1 MKVYLSGKIT
11 GDPDYKTKFA
21 AMEKKLT
28 EQGYQVFNPAVFP
41 NIFEYE
47 DFMILDFMA
56 LSFCEAIYLLKD
68 WKDSKGAVR
77 EYKEALRLGLK
88 VFAENEAA

>member
-11 GDPDYKTKFA
+11 GDPDYKAKFA
-21 AMEKKLT
+21 VIEKKLT

-47 DFMILDFMA
+47 DFMTLDFLA

-68 WKDSKGAVR
+68 WEDSRGAKR
-77 EYKEALRLGLK
+77 EYDEALRLGLK
-88 VFAENEAA
+88 VFKENEAA